1 MDKKASYDDPKHAG
15 HKYRRVYRGQ
25 VFDVYDII
33 EMWQVTCPAIQHA
46 LKKILVPGKRGKNST
61 LADIKEA
68 IDALIRAMELQEE
81 RERHND
87 K

>member
-1 MDKKASYDDPKHAG
+1 
-15 HKYRRVYRGQ
+15 
-25 VFDVYDII
+25 
-33 EMWQVTCPAIQHA
+33 MWQVTCPAIQHA

-81 RERHND
+81 RERRND